1 MKIKGSCEG
10 MSCDC
15 ILEKEGVLLK
25 FKGFFGGDKGEEL
38 IKYNDI
44 QNISLAKT
52 AGLVSSPLLILESY
66 SGIKKVVIL
75 GKQFKTFYE
84 LLENKIN
91 HKITADT
98 TPEPVNELLNESIDN
113 SLDKPANNSLEEPE
127 NESQDEPGKV
137 SIHYKRIE
145 EAKKLLDM
153 GAITE
158 EEFNSIKKKH
168 LKKL

>member
-15 ILEKEGVLLK
+15 ILEKEGMLLK

-38 IKYNDI
+38 IKYIDI
-44 QNISLAKT
+44 YNISLAKT
-52 AGLVSSPLLILESY
+52 AGLVSSPLLILESS
-66 SGIKKVVIL
+66 SGIKKVVLL

-91 HKITADT
+91 HKIPGGT
-98 TPEPVNELLNESIDN
+98 TPEPVNELLKESIDN
-113 SLDKPANNSLEEPE
+113 SLKEPE
-127 NESQDEPGKV
+127 NESQDEPEKV

-145 EAKKLLDM
+145 EAKKLLDI